1 MSATATDILFTALML
16 FIMCMVSEFVFNQ
29 VVSYIDICILSGI
42 IYITQKI

>member
-1 MSATATDILFTALML
+1 MSTTITDLLFTALML

-29 VVSYIDICILSGI
+29 SVSYMDICILSGI